1 MNKLCQLGGVRRAR
15 YSSRAVA
22 GFVWAITGI
31 SACSGS
37 DDGRSTDPGAI
48 PDVPS
53 KLDPGTDVTLP
64 APNGLEELTSDLHA
78 ARASSASEL
87 RESHATAFATELGY
101 DSLAASGLDPLL
113 DMFEDANGA
122 RDAVERQ
129 GFAIAAE
136 GSYPSFA
143 DGYAELYMRDL
154 PVFISSDMV
163 LEATYRSHDKLL
175 QALEQKSLKPRLE
188 HFLDALRSALARSD
202 ELSPEAASDLNF
214 YLGVA
219 LSLLDGKVDSRE
231 PDGVSDFF
239 ARAVAAEGTSE
250 RILFGVMR
258 EIDFSQFKPRG
269 HYAGDEELERY
280 FRAMMWLGRT
290 EFRLIETLPDGDQ
303 VLRRRQVESMIAL
316 RRLLDDQ
323 TFAEYTAIDDTITA
337 FVGEH
342 DYMALQEVD
351 DLVAALGGISKLDD
365 TSDEALA
372 NAIVEGQFGKQRIA
386 SQVMRRDRGGVETL
400 PLSMSFALLG
410 QRYTV
415 DSHVFSNVVYD
426 RVPTRVLPNPL
437 DAAFAAL
444 GNDQALSLLGDEVD
458 TSPEFAGELAGL
470 RLLVDA
476 HPEEYW
482 QSSLYTGWLG
492 ALRQLSPVAS
502 DQGQLPTVAR
512 SEAWGRRMLNTQ
524 LASWAQLRHNN
535 VLYVKQSYTS
545 GNACE
550 YPDAY
555 VDPYPEFFDAMV
567 DFGERGLS
575 VFEALDVSGDFA
587 DQATTYF
594 TNVVSINSR
603 LARMARAQQSGEPH
617 SAEDMA
623 FINQAVV
630 VDRGCGGPAT
640 HTGWYSQLHFEPN
653 EAADV
658 DPTITDVHTDVGGDL
673 PIHRDPSVLHVGTA
687 LPRLMV
693 TTFDSCEG
701 PRAYAG
707 VVFDYR
713 EVKADGLTRYT
724 DEEWKDMVFTRDL
737 PQVPWLESIV
747 VQAASAE

>member
-1 MNKLCQLGGVRRAR
+1 M
-15 YSSRAVA
+15 
-22 GFVWAITGI
+22 
-31 SACSGS
+31 
-37 DDGRSTDPGAI
+37 
-48 PDVPS
+48 PS
-53 KLDPGTDVTLP
+53 KLDPGADVTIT
-64 APNGLEELTSDLHA
+64 APDSLGELTSELQA
-78 ARASSASEL
+78 AQAMEASEL
-87 RESHATAFATELGY
+87 RDRHATAFTSELDYDPLAAAGL
-101 DSLAASGLDPLL
+101 DSLLEL
-113 DMFEDANGA
+113 FEDATGA
-122 RDAVERQ
+122 REAVARQ
-129 GFAIAAE
+129 GFTIASE
-136 GSYPSFA
+136 GRYPSFA

-163 LEATYRSHDKLL
+163 LEATYRSHDKIL
-175 QALEQKSLKPRLE
+175 QTLEQQSLKPRLT
-188 HFLDALRSALARSD
+188 HFLDALRSALAKSD

-219 LSLLDGKVDSRE
+219 LSLLNGKVDSRE
-231 PDGVSDFF
+231 PAGVGNFVEQ
-239 ARAVAAEGTSE
+239 AIAAEGSSK

-269 HYAGDEELERY
+269 HYAGDEALERY

-290 EFRLIETLPDGDQ
+290 DFRLIETLGNGDQ
-303 VLRRRQVESMIAL
+303 VLRRRQVESMIGL
-316 RRLLDDQ
+316 RRLLDADI
-323 TFAEYTAIDDTITA
+323 FAEYTAIDDTISM

-365 TSDEALA
+365 VSDEELA
-372 NAIVEGQFGKQRIA
+372 NAIIEGQFGKQRIA
-386 SQVMRRDRGGVETL
+386 SQVMRRDRGSDTL

-426 RVPTRVLPNPL
+426 RVPTRILPNPL

-444 GNDQALSLLGDEVD
+444 GNDQALPLLGDELD
-458 TSPEFAGELAGL
+458 TAPEFAGELAGL

-476 HPEEYW
+476 HPAEYW

-492 ALRQLSPVAS
+492 ALRELSPAAS
-502 DQGQLPTVAR
+502 DQDQLPTVAR
-512 SEAWGRRMLNTQ
+512 TEAWGRRMLNTQ

-567 DFGERGLS
+567 EFGERGLS
-575 VFEALDVSGDFA
+575 VFDALDVGGDFA
-587 DQATTYF
+587 RQATDYF
-594 TNVVSINSR
+594 TNVVSINTR

-630 VDRGCGGPAT
+630 VSRGCGGPAT

-658 DPTITDVHTDVGGDL
+658 DPTITDVHTDVGGDS
-673 PIHRDPSVLHVGTA
+673 PIPRNPSVLHVGTA

-724 DEEWKDMVFTRDL
+724 DEEWKDAVFAGEL
-737 PQVPWLESIV
+737 PQVPWLEPILT
-747 VQAASAE
+747 E